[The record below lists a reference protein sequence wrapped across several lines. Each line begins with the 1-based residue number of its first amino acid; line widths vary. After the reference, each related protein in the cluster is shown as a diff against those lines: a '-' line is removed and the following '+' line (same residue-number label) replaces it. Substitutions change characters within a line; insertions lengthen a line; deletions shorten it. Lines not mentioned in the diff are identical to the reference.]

1 MKTLIFKKIISPLI
15 IAEIGVNHDGSFKKA
30 IKLIDKAKEIGI
42 KAVKFQYFKSDEIA
56 SNIAKKT
63 PYQKNFKKKTENQ
76 RGMLKKLELS
86 EEEMTKIR
94 KYCLS
99 KKIYFLCTP
108 YSLSNAIFLQSINVD
123 AIKIASSH
131 AIENQFVKNILKLNF
146 PTIISTGMFSNKEII
161 NLSKLVNKNKNK
173 NVCVMQCTSQYPS
186 RISDSNL
193 NVLKY
198 YSQKFNCSLGFSD
211 HTNEDISSMVSLAF
225 GTNVFEK
232 HFTLNKKDYGPDHSS
247 SLQPLEMKNYIDKIN
262 LAHSS

>member
-1 MKTLIFKKIISPLI
+1 MI

-63 PYQKNFKKKTENQ
+63 PYQKNFTKKTENQ

-108 YSLSNAIFLQSINVD
+108 YSLRTQFY
-123 AIKIASSH
+123 
-131 AIENQFVKNILKLNF
+131 NQ
-146 PTIISTGMFSNKEII
+146 
-161 NLSKLVNKNKNK
+161 
-173 NVCVMQCTSQYPS
+173 
-186 RISDSNL
+186 
-193 NVLKY
+193 
-198 YSQKFNCSLGFSD
+198 
-211 HTNEDISSMVSLAF
+211 
-225 GTNVFEK
+225 
-232 HFTLNKKDYGPDHSS
+232 
-247 SLQPLEMKNYIDKIN
+247 
-262 LAHSS
+262 

>member
-1 MKTLIFKKIISPLI
+1 M
-15 IAEIGVNHDGSFKKA
+15 
-30 IKLIDKAKEIGI
+30 
-42 KAVKFQYFKSDEIA
+42 
-56 SNIAKKT
+56 
-63 PYQKNFKKKTENQ
+63 
-76 RGMLKKLELS
+76 
-86 EEEMTKIR
+86 
-94 KYCLS
+94 
-99 KKIYFLCTP
+99 CTP

-198 YSQKFNCSLGFSD
+198 YSQK
-211 HTNEDISSMVSLAF
+211 I
-225 GTNVFEK
+225 
-232 HFTLNKKDYGPDHSS
+232 
-247 SLQPLEMKNYIDKIN
+247 
-262 LAHSS
+262 

>member
-63 PYQKNFKKKTENQ
+63 PYQKFLQKTENQ

-99 KKIYFLCTP
+99 KKY
-108 YSLSNAIFLQSINVD
+108 IF
-123 AIKIASSH
+123 
-131 AIENQFVKNILKLNF
+131 
-146 PTIISTGMFSNKEII
+146 
-161 NLSKLVNKNKNK
+161 
-173 NVCVMQCTSQYPS
+173 C
-186 RISDSNL
+186 
-193 NVLKY
+193 
-198 YSQKFNCSLGFSD
+198 
-211 HTNEDISSMVSLAF
+211 
-225 GTNVFEK
+225 
-232 HFTLNKKDYGPDHSS
+232 
-247 SLQPLEMKNYIDKIN
+247 
-262 LAHSS
+262 AHLIV